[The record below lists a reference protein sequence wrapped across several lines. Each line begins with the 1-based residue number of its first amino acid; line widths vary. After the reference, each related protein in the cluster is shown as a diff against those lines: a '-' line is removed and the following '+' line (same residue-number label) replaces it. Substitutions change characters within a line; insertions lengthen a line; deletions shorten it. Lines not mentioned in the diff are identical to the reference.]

1 MSGFVHLHLHTE
13 YSLLDGFTRIKDLFK
28 KAKEL
33 DMNAV
38 AITDHG
44 SMFGVVEFYKEAKKH
59 NIKPIIGCEV
69 YISPRSLHDK
79 DPNLDKTRGHLVL
92 LAKNNTGYKNLMKIV
107 SKGYIDGFY
116 YKPRVDYETIIENK
130 EGIIVLSACLSGDI
144 QKKILENNYEGARN
158 LAIKLKGEFTSE
170 NFYLEIQN
178 HMLREDEIVR
188 EGLVKLSKELDLKL
202 VATNDVHYTNHE
214 DSDIHDILLC
224 IQTGKTLDDIERM
237 KFKGD
242 EFYFKS
248 KEEMLQLFEGMEDA
262 VYNTQMIADMCHV
275 ELDFDTLHLPEYD
288 IPEGTTSMEYLR
300 NLCINGLKKK
310 SMYEDNKKR
319 IEYELSVIEEMGY
332 SDYFLIVWDFIR
344 YAKENGIFVG
354 PGRGSCGGSL
364 VAYSL
369 DITDV
374 NPIEYDLIFERFLNP
389 ERVTM
394 PDIDIDFEDDRRQEV
409 IDYVVRKYG
418 KEKVAQIITFGTLGA
433 RAAIRDVGR
442 VMNIPYGKVDKIA
455 KEIPF
460 QIGMNIEKALSVSKS
475 LKEMYESDRETRDL
489 IEVSRKL
496 EGVPRHAST
505 HAAGVVISKENI
517 EEYVPLYVQDNNVT
531 TQFNMVLLEELG
543 LLKMDFLGLRTL
555 TVIKNTIKNIG
566 GTFDINAINFED
578 KRTFELLSS
587 GNTLGIFQLESPGMI
602 RFIRELKPSTIEDII
617 AGISLYRPGPMD
629 SIPTYIRNK
638 NNPEKITYMTPLLKP
653 ILDVTYGCI
662 VYQEQVMRIVRE
674 LGGYSFGRSD
684 LVRRAMSKKKMDV
697 MEKERKYFIYGK
709 KDDNGNIE
717 IEGCLSK
724 GVAESVGNKIFDD
737 MIDFAK
743 YAFNKS
749 HAAGYAI
756 IAYQTAYLKAH
767 YPVEFMAALMTSV
780 MGSQNKI
787 AQYIED
793 CKRQGIKL
801 LKPDIQEGNKEFSV
815 KGDSIRFGLMA
826 IKNVG
831 HGIIE
836 DIILKRKNGN
846 FKDFYDFINRLSIKE
861 LNKRA
866 IESMIKAGALDCLG
880 NTRSQLLAVH
890 ESVIESVQRE
900 KRNNVEG
907 QLSLFD
913 SGKNKENSVS
923 EYRELPDI
931 PEFDIE
937 YKLKFEKEMTG
948 IYLSGH
954 PMEKYKKLIKNMNTV
969 DLATIHEVSES
980 MDYTVIKDNQTIT
993 IVGQVVKKS
1002 MKTTKNNNQMAF
1014 VTVEDYFN
1022 SIDVIVFPRIYDRY
1036 REILVD
1042 DNVLIINGK
1051 INFKEDEDPKIIAD
1065 RFDLINNKD
1074 LEMEENDKSENFQE
1088 KERKVNELFIR
1099 VPYIDKSTMNK
1110 IKGILLKNKGNI
1122 KVYIYSS
1129 KDKKK
1134 LLANQELWVTYSD
1147 ELIAK
1152 LVENF
1157 GDGNIVVR

>member
-13 YSLLDGFTRIKDLFK
+13 YSLLDGFTRIKNVFK
-28 KAKEL
+28 KAKEMEM
-33 DMNAV
+33 DSV

-44 SMFGVVEFYKEAKKH
+44 TMFGVVEFYKEAVKH
-59 NIKPIIGCEV
+59 GIKPILGCEV
-69 YISPRSLHDK
+69 YVAPRSLYDK
-79 DPNLDKTRGHLVL
+79 DPVLDKNRGHLIL

-116 YKPRVDYETIIENK
+116 YKPRVDYKTILENK
-130 EGIIVLSACLSGDI
+130 EGLIVLSGCLSGDI
-144 QKKILENNYEGARN
+144 QRMLLEGNYEGAYKI
-158 LAIKLKGEFTSE
+158 AKMLKDELTNE

-178 HMLREDEIVR
+178 HGLEEDEVVMERLI
-188 EGLVKLSKELDLKL
+188 KLSKELDLKL

-214 DSDIHDILLC
+214 DNEIHDILLC

-237 KFKGD
+237 KFKGN

-248 KEEMLQLFEGMEDA
+248 KEEMLGLFPGLEEA
-262 VYNTQMIADMCHV
+262 VYNTQKIADMCNV
-275 ELDFDTLHLPEYD
+275 ELDFDTLHLPEYALPD
-288 IPEGTTSMEYLR
+288 GKSVMGYLR
-300 NLCINGLKKK
+300 ELCVEGLNKREM
-310 SMYEDNKKR
+310 SLDNMER
-319 IEYELSVIEEMGY
+319 LEYELSVIEEMGY
-332 SDYFLIVWDFIR
+332 GDYFLIVWDFIK

-364 VAYSL
+364 VAYVL
-369 DITDV
+369 EITDV
-374 NPIEYDLIFERFLNP
+374 DPIKYDLIFERFLNP

-442 VMNIPYGKVDKIA
+442 VMNIPYGKVDRVA

-460 QIGMNIEKALSVSKS
+460 QIGMNIDKALEISKG
-475 LKEMYESDRETRDL
+475 LKELYEADKEIQNL
-489 IEVSRKL
+489 IDISRKL

-505 HAAGVVISKENI
+505 HAAGVVISKEKI

-531 TQFNMVLLEELG
+531 TQFNMILLEELG

-555 TVIKNTIKNIG
+555 TVIKNTIKNISG
-566 GTFDINAINFED
+566 DFDLNAIDYED
-578 KRTFELLSS
+578 EKTFKLLSS
-587 GNTLGIFQLESPGMI
+587 GQTLGIFQLESPGMI
-602 RFIRELKPSTIEDII
+602 RFIKDLKPSTLEDII

-638 NNPEKITYMTPLLKP
+638 NNPDKITYSTPLLKP

-697 MEKERKYFIYGK
+697 MEKERQYFIYGK
-709 KDDNGNIE
+709 KDDNGNTE

-724 GVAESVGNKIFDD
+724 GVPEHVGNKIFDD

-749 HAAGYAI
+749 HAAGYGI

-793 CKRQGIKL
+793 CKRQDIKL
-801 LKPDIQEGNKEFSV
+801 LPPDIQEGRKEFSV
-815 KGDSIRFGLMA
+815 KDGAIGFGLLA

-831 HGIIE
+831 HGIIDE
-836 DIILKRKNGN
+836 IILKRRAGKYT
-846 FKDFYDFINRLSIKE
+846 DFNDFVDRISLKE

-866 IESMIKAGALDCLG
+866 VESLIKAGAMDSLG

-890 ESVIESVQRE
+890 EKIIESVQRE
-900 KRNNVEG
+900 KRSNVEG
-907 QLSLFD
+907 QMSLFD
-913 SGKNKENSVS
+913 TGDGMKQGS
-923 EYRELPDI
+923 EYRNLPNI
-931 PEFDIE
+931 PEFDME

-954 PMEKYKKLIKNMNTV
+954 PMEGYKEIIDSLDTV
-969 DLATIHEVSES
+969 NLGTIYEVSQS
-980 MDYTVIKDNQTIT
+980 MDFTVLKDNQEVTIA
-993 IVGQVVKKS
+993 GQIVKKS

-1014 VTVEDYFN
+1014 VTVEDYVN
-1022 SIDVIVFPRIYDRY
+1022 SIDVIAFPRIYDRY
-1036 REILVD
+1036 REILVE
-1042 DNVLIINGK
+1042 DNVVIVKGK
-1051 INFKEDEDPKIIAD
+1051 INFKEDEEPKIIAD
-1065 RFDLINNKD
+1065 KFEILDKQ
-1074 LEMEENDKSENFQE
+1074 MKSE
-1088 KERKVNELFIR
+1088 VNDTANDFNNDENEYKELFIR
-1099 VPYIDKSTMNK
+1099 IPEFDNNIMSK
-1110 IKGILLKNKGNI
+1110 IKGILLKNKGNT
-1122 KVYIYSS
+1122 KVYIYSV
-1129 KDKKK
+1129 KDRKK
-1134 LLANQELWVTYSD
+1134 LLASKNLWVSVSD
-1147 ELIAK
+1147 GLLKQLYEA
-1152 LVENF
+1152 F
-1157 GDGNIVVR
+1157 GKDNIVIR